1 MSNSE
6 LIKTFR
12 SYDSNI
18 DVSIIEKAY
27 DFAQKAHKTQ
37 LRHSGDPYISHPL
50 EVAKI
55 LASLKLDASTITT
68 GLLHDTLE
76 DTDASKKDLILS
88 FGNEV
93 ADLVEGVTKLS
104 KIETYSENKSQAEN
118 FRKLILAMSKD
129 IRVLLVKLADRLHN
143 MRTIQFIPSE
153 NSRKRIASETL
164 EIYAPL
170 AGRLGMHEFKD
181 ELEDLSFQIL
191 NPAAYA
197 SILNRIEYLK
207 KDKSNLTEKIKSR
220 ISETLKLK
228 KIDCQIIGR
237 EKKVFSIW
245 NKMQK
250 KQIAFRQLS
259 DIFAYRIL
267 LEDSNDCYKA
277 LGIIHGRWSAVPGTP
292 LSSL

>member
-191 NPAAYA
+191 NSSAYA
-197 SILNRIEYLK
+197 SILNRIEYFFDYSKYL
-207 KDKSNLTEKIKSR
+207 N
-220 ISETLKLK
+220 
-228 KIDCQIIGR
+228 
-237 EKKVFSIW
+237 SI
-245 NKMQK
+245 
-250 KQIAFRQLS
+250 FRG
-259 DIFAYRIL
+259 
-267 LEDSNDCYKA
+267 NDFINY
-277 LGIIHGRWSAVPGTP
+277 I
-292 LSSL
+292 SSLCGQTLVLYKET